1 MDVKCVRVL
10 RPYEKADDK
19 KKVIYIDEDAK
30 YSLMKEWGDKVF
42 IKVRNDVRDVEIQP
56 LKELDQ
62 NGFIARAGQQLI
74 DELYIEYGEE
84 VMII

>member
-10 RPYEKADDK
+10 RPYEKSDDK

-42 IKVRNDVRDVEIQP
+42 IKGRNDVRDVEIQP

>member
-1 MDVKCVRVL
+1 
-10 RPYEKADDK
+10 
-19 KKVIYIDEDAK
+19 
-30 YSLMKEWGDKVF
+30 MKEWGEKVF
-42 IKVRNDVRDVEIQP
+42 IKGRNDVRDVEIQP